1 MLLTQELVSF
11 GLTDKEAEIYLA
23 TLQLGYATI
32 QEVAQ
37 KACLNR
43 TTVYPHIKNLIQ
55 RGLINAVERNGKVFY
70 VAERP
75 EKLQYIH
82 EQKEKEMLRKRE
94 MLNQLMPQLESL
106 YNIAQDK
113 PTVKYF
119 DYNDDNGLKN
129 LRQEVKQS
137 MKKQVFNIFNYER
150 YHEYINKKH
159 IEELLEGID
168 DYKAI
173 YIAQNK
179 AVDIRLD
186 SFMQNDKLKLRYLP
200 VDKFGFL
207 CELLVSGDKVFIS
220 RDKDSLLIKDNLF
233 SQTLTL
239 LFSALWGIAEDF

>member
-23 TLQLGYATI
+23 NLQLGYATI
-32 QEVAQ
+32 QEVAD
-37 KACLNR
+37 KSNLNR

-55 RGLINAVERNGKVFY
+55 RGLINAVEKNGRLFY

-75 EKLQYIH
+75 EKLRYIH
-82 EQKEKEMLRKRE
+82 EINEKE

-119 DYNDDNGLKN
+119 DYNDEVGLRN
-129 LRQEVKQS
+129 LRHEVKLNL
-137 MKKQVFNIFNYER
+137 KKQAFNIFNYER
-150 YHEYINKKH
+150 YHEYINKQH
-159 IEELLEGID
+159 IEEMLSGLD
-168 DYKAI
+168 DYRAI
-173 YIAQNK
+173 YIASRK

-186 SFMQNDKLKLRYLP
+186 SFMKNDKLKLKYLP

-207 CELLVSGDKVFIS
+207 CEVLVSGDQVFIS
-220 RDKDSLLIKDNLF
+220 REKNSLLIKDNLF